1 MPRPDQPASSH
12 PAINEQRRM
21 LQDTLDRVEQSRR
34 ELEDIRARSEAI
46 AALAQTLN
54 RMAEDDEASA
64 RA

>member
-1 MPRPDQPASSH
+1 
-12 PAINEQRRM
+12 M